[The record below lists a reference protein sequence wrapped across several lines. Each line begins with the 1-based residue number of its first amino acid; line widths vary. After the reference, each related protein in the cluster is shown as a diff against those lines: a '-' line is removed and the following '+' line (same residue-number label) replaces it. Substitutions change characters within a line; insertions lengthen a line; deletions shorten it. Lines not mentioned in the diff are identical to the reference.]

1 MESEQSIE
9 NSPLM
14 QMLEKELPRINFY
27 RFCQLLEQMYSVDP
41 ILGKHES
48 PAADPLRFAPSVDM
62 SFPASELKYI
72 EKAPYINRPTTV
84 RTRFLGLYGV
94 DAVLPLGLI
103 DNIIRRDENYQVMT
117 DFLDMFNH
125 RVITQFYRI
134 WLKYHY
140 PASYIEG
147 GRDPVSQCLFG
158 LIGLGIKGIRE
169 QIGTPLSRFFA
180 LLGLMSQKTRTA
192 EGIVGL
198 IRVMVDDA
206 KVDVSEF
213 YPVWQSIDN
222 PAKLG
227 GKEPNR
233 IGLDGGGT
241 LGSRFKECNQS
252 IHISITPQHEHQI
265 AELLPDGQLFHDI
278 LALLRTYLGYRVD
291 AKITLCIKR
300 IFLPRSQLKSK
311 NSRLGLTA
319 SFNKTDENNQPIQD
333 EIKVNLG
340 SYSGVDYR
348 AYQTKD

>member
-1 MESEQSIE
+1 MEPEQNIE

-14 QMLEKELPRINFY
+14 QMFEKQLPKINFY
-27 RFCQLLEQMYSVDP
+27 RFCQLLEQLYADEP
-41 ILGKHES
+41 ILGKSES

-94 DAVLPLGLI
+94 DAVLPLGLL
-103 DNIIRRDENYQVMT
+103 DKIIRRDENYQSMT

-140 PASYIEG
+140 PACYLSG
-147 GRDPVSQCLFG
+147 GRDPVSKCLSG
-158 LIGLGIKGIRE
+158 LIGLGVKGTIE
-169 QIGTPLSRFFA
+169 QIGTPLSRCFA

-192 EGIVGL
+192 EGIIGL
-198 IRVMVDDA
+198 VRVMVDDA
-206 KVDVSEF
+206 QVSVSEF
-213 YPVWQSIDN
+213 YPIWQSIDY

-227 GKEPNR
+227 GQGPHR
-233 IGLDGGGT
+233 IGLDGGAA

-252 IHISITPQHEHQI
+252 IHLVITPQHEYQI

-278 LALLRTYLGYRVD
+278 LALLRAYLGYRVD

-300 IFLPRSQLKSK
+300 IFLPRSQLKSR

-319 SFNKTDENNQPIQD
+319 SFNKTDENNQPVED

-340 SYSGVDYR
+340 SYSGVDYQV
-348 AYQTKD
+348 YQSRD